1 MDYLS
6 IHGTAHDVAFQSR
19 CKVAMWRAAQ
29 DICSEP
35 EETEGHQARK
45 EWAKRVLQ
53 DVVTIKPH
61 VLAMQV
67 LRNPVI
73 AEDPANAAD
82 DAIQFQVNSVLDHII
97 AIG

>member
-1 MDYLS
+1 MDFLV
-6 IHGTAHDVAFQSR
+6 IHSAANDAQFQSR
-19 CKVAMWRAAQ
+19 CKVAMWLAAQ
-29 DICSEP
+29 DIAAEA
-35 EETEGHQARK
+35 EGTADHATRK

-67 LRNPVI
+67 LRNPQI
-73 AEDPANAAD
+73 AASPVAAP
-82 DAIQFQVNSVLDHII
+82 DADIQYQVNAVIDSII